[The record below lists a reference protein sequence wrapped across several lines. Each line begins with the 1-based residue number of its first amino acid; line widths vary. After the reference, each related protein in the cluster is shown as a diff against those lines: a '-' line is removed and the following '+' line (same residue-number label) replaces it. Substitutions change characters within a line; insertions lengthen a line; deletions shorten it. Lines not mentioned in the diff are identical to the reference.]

1 MKLRFSFTVRI
12 MLPYLVLAV
21 LFAVIFL
28 SEFNEGHGLVVW
40 LSAGGV
46 MVSLI
51 MGILHNVWLKKPLK
65 RLRDLIVKLTRGNIP
80 LFNASN
86 ATDEIGDLER
96 NLEKHV
102 TNLRGIAS
110 FSRSMATGDFTGKF
124 EKLSSEDEMGEAL
137 LSLKD
142 SLMGSFKDSE
152 SRRREE
158 EIRTWS
164 AQGLAKFSTLFREA
178 EDNLQDLSRVLM
190 KELVEYTE
198 ADVGALFIA
207 MDQEDE
213 DEQILELFGSYAF
226 DREKYRHRSF
236 HFGEGLVGRSALE
249 KEVIYITDL
258 PPDYMKI
265 RSGLGEDVPSSIL
278 LFPVMLDNNI
288 LGVLELASLGE
299 IPEHQI
305 EFVRQLGDALATT
318 LAKVKANLQ
327 TKKLFEQT
335 KKQAEELTFQE
346 KVFRQNMEQLEKAQ
360 DDYVLREKKLLAEI
374 EALRKDSN

>member
-28 SEFNEGHGLVVW
+28 SEFNEGHDLVVW

-80 LFNASN
+80 LFNASK

-124 EKLSSEDEMGEAL
+124 EKLSSEDE
-137 LSLKD
+137 
-142 SLMGSFKDSE
+142 
-152 SRRREE
+152 
-158 EIRTWS
+158 
-164 AQGLAKFSTLFREA
+164 
-178 EDNLQDLSRVLM
+178 
-190 KELVEYTE
+190 
-198 ADVGALFIA
+198 
-207 MDQEDE
+207 
-213 DEQILELFGSYAF
+213 QILELFGSYTF
-226 DREKYRHRSF
+226 DREKYHHRSF

-249 KEVIYITDL
+249 KEVIYHR
-258 PPDYMKI
+258 PP
-265 RSGLGEDVPSSIL
+265 S
-278 LFPVMLDNNI
+278 
-288 LGVLELASLGE
+288 
-299 IPEHQI
+299 
-305 EFVRQLGDALATT
+305 
-318 LAKVKANLQ
+318 
-327 TKKLFEQT
+327 
-335 KKQAEELTFQE
+335 
-346 KVFRQNMEQLEKAQ
+346 
-360 DDYVLREKKLLAEI
+360 
-374 EALRKDSN
+374 

>member
-1 MKLRFSFTVRI
+1 MKLRFSFTFKI
-12 MLPYLVLAV
+12 MLPYLVLAG
-21 LFAVIFL
+21 LFVVIFL
-28 SEFNEGHGLVVW
+28 SEFNEGHGLVIW

-65 RLRDLIVKLTRGNIP
+65 RIRDLIVKLTRGKMP

-86 ATDEIGDLER
+86 ASDEIGDLER

-102 TNLRGIAS
+102 TNLRGIVS

-178 EDNLQDLSRVLM
+178 EDNLHDLSSVLM

-207 MDQEDE
+207 MDQEGE
-213 DEQILELFGSYAF
+213 DKQLLELFGSYAF
-226 DREKYRHRSF
+226 DREKYHHRSF

-278 LFPVMLDNNI
+278 LIPVMLDNNI

-305 EFVRQLGDALATT
+305 EFIRQLGDALATT

-327 TKKLFEQT
+327 TKKLFERT
-335 KKQAEELTFQE
+335 KKQAEEMTSQE
-346 KVFRQNMEQLEKAQ
+346 KVFRQKLEQLEKAQ
-360 DDYVLREKKLLAEI
+360 DEYFLREKKLLEEI
-374 EALRKDSN
+374 DALRKDSN